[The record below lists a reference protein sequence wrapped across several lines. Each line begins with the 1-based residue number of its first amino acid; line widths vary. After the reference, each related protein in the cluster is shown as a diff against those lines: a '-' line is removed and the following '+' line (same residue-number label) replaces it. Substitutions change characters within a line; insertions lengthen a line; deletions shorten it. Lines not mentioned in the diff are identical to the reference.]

1 MSLADWADVGWL
13 RPHQTSRQEI
23 ANLLTIVER
32 ELADSA
38 VTQISLDARLGMLYN
53 AALKLADI
61 ALRTAGYRP
70 GRGQSQHYRTIM
82 SLPLTLGSQWTDA
95 AEFLDGIRVLRNK
108 AEYESVGFATERQFT
123 ELHGFVER
131 LRKAVAKHTG
141 TNK

>member
-1 MSLADWADVGWL
+1 MSLANWADVGWL

-23 ANLLTIVER
+23 ANLLAIVER

-38 VTQISLDARLGMLYN
+38 VSQISLDARLGMLYN
-53 AALKLADI
+53 ASLKLADI

-82 SLPLTLGSQWTDA
+82 SLPLTLGSEWTDA

-131 LRKAVAKHTG
+131 LRKAVARHTG
-141 TNK
+141 TNR